1 MFLFYLFEEQD
12 FLLGNRAQPMGESLL
27 EKGDVTVGEETEGY
41 CGTEGYCSSEGYS
54 MQRMVPWKRLNYVW
68 FMPFA
73 VTVIFNVLL
82 LFCSILMVLS
92 SVLLILGLRQVS
104 VLKRTLSTSIT
115 DGTSIPPEF
124 AEQAASADT
133 LDLLHAGRP
142 AHRGLPPGALVP
154 LPPR

>member
-1 MFLFYLFEEQD
+1 
-12 FLLGNRAQPMGESLL
+12 
-27 EKGDVTVGEETEGY
+27 
-41 CGTEGYCSSEGYS
+41 
-54 MQRMVPWKRLNYVW
+54 
-68 FMPFA
+68 
-73 VTVIFNVLL
+73 
-82 LFCSILMVLS
+82 MVLS

-115 DGTSIPPEF
+115 DGTSIPAEF

-154 LPPR
+154 LSPRQIRSDCGFHLHHGLLPPVPQREFKRLQNAITTVNGLTIRNAFVIYMLIWLVSLQIILTL

>member
-1 MFLFYLFEEQD
+1 
-12 FLLGNRAQPMGESLL
+12 
-27 EKGDVTVGEETEGY
+27 
-41 CGTEGYCSSEGYS
+41 
-54 MQRMVPWKRLNYVW
+54 
-68 FMPFA
+68 MPFA

-115 DGTSIPPEF
+115 DGTSIPAEPPF

-133 LDLLHAGRP
+133 LDLLYVGRP

-154 LPPR
+154 LPPRQIRSDCGFHLHHGLLPPVPQREFKRLLKPITAIHELTIRTAFVIYMLIWLVSLQIILTL